1 MILTRYLCL
10 EIGRSFFGSFLALNG
25 LLLISRLVTLL
36 VDLAGEQLHPV
47 DYLRLVLFLAP
58 YFLTFTIPLSA
69 LLAVI
74 LVFMRLSQDQ
84 ELLAFESLGIPF
96 TRLLGPVVVLG
107 LVALMAT
114 YLVTIRYLPWSKRAF
129 RSFLFELTERK
140 IARGLP
146 AKTFVNWLPG
156 LSIFVQEA
164 WREGRSFALVF
175 MVDETNPQKRGLIFA
190 RRGELE
196 TEPGAIVFR
205 LYQGSIHLV
214 NRDYTQTEELSFEEY
229 VYRLD
234 AAKFEKS
241 RRRSRGEMTLS
252 ELKQKALSYPPGHK
266 KRIYYWLEYYQRL
279 TFPWAA
285 FLLPLLAAPLG
296 ASIKASGRGAG
307 LALAAALFLGYYFL
321 QSGAS
326 SLVQKGW
333 LSPALALSGPNLFLA
348 FLAVLLIWAAR
359 EGRIGAGK

>member
-1 MILTRYLCL
+1 MILTRYLSL
-10 EIGRSFFGSFLALNG
+10 EIGRSFVASFFALNG
-25 LLLISRLVTLL
+25 LLLLSRLVTLL
-36 VDLAGEQLHPV
+36 VDLAGEKLRPW

-58 YFLTFTIPLSA
+58 YFLTFTLPLSA

-96 TRLLGPVVVLG
+96 TRLLTPVIALG
-107 LVALMAT
+107 LVALVLT

-129 RSFLFELTERK
+129 RTFLFELTERK
-140 IARGLP
+140 IAHGIP

-164 WREGRSFALVF
+164 WREGRHFALVF
-175 MVDETNPQKRGLIFA
+175 MVDETNPRKRGLIFA
-190 RRGELE
+190 KRGELE
-196 TEPGAIVFR
+196 TSPGAIIFR
-205 LYQGSIHLV
+205 LYEGTIHLV

-234 AAKFEKS
+234 AAKLEKS
-241 RRRSRGEMTLS
+241 RRRSRGEMTLK
-252 ELKQKALSYPPGHK
+252 ELKEKAFSYPPGHR
-266 KRIYYWLEYYQRL
+266 KRLYYLLEYYQRL

-296 ASIKASGRGAG
+296 ASIKASGRGVG
-307 LALAAALFLGYYFL
+307 IALAAGLFLGYYFL

-326 SLVQKGW
+326 SLAQRG
-333 LSPALALSGPNLFLA
+333 LLPPNLALFLPNLLLGLVA
-348 FLAVLLIWAAR
+348 LVLIWAAR
-359 EGRIGAGK
+359 KGKIGAGK